1 MDPLVTVGLPIYNAE
16 AYLAECIESIKA
28 QTLREF
34 TVLAVLDGP
43 TDNSEAIL
51 RKNADSRFQIIK
63 NPGNLGI
70 KITCNNM
77 LELCPT
83 ELFARMDSDDIMWP
97 QRLEIQVK
105 FMQAHPEI
113 TVCGGQF
120 DIIDVNGKR
129 IQEPYPFATDPA
141 AVREQ
146 FRISPAVHHPA
157 SIYRVEPLKKLGGF
171 STDFAED
178 NVLWLKAMAH
188 GLQFANVP
196 ETVLSYRVH
205 NTQMMS
211 RRREQILSS
220 IDQAYADYGPAIWGD
235 RAPDFVSGATRVER
249 LKRRIKRKLSHLFT
263 K

>member
-1 MDPLVTVGLPIYNAE
+1 MEPLVTVGLPIYNAE

-28 QTLREF
+28 QTLKEF
-34 TVLAVLDGP
+34 VVLAVLDGP

-51 RKNADSRFQIIK
+51 NKHADSRFQIIK

-70 KITCNNM
+70 RITCNNM
-77 LELCPT
+77 LDLCRT

-97 QRLEIQVK
+97 QRLEIQCK

-113 TVCGGQF
+113 TVCGGHF
-120 DIIDVNGKR
+120 DTIDVNGQR
-129 IQEPYPFATDPA
+129 IQEPFRFATEPED
-141 AVREQ
+141 VREQ
-146 FRISPAVHHPA
+146 FRLFPAVHHPA
-157 SIYRVEPLKKLGGF
+157 SIYRVQPLKALGGF

-196 ETVLSYRVH
+196 ETVLSYRIH
-205 NTQMMS
+205 QAQLMS
-211 RRREQILSS
+211 RKREETLSS
-220 IDQAYADYGPAIWGD
+220 IDNAYAEYGPTIWGD
-235 RAPDFVSGATRVER
+235 RAPDFVSGATRLER
-249 LKRRIKRKLSHLFT
+249 LKRRLKRKLSHLFS